1 VLAADILHFEPIE
14 LLEEAG
20 AAPPYV
26 AVGNLPFYIT
36 QPIVRRLLAA
46 DPAPER
52 LIVMVQREVAR
63 RMVGGEGHESML
75 SMSIKLHGTPRHL
88 FDVPADAFWPQP
100 KVQSA
105 VVAIDRHPTP
115 AVDLPREE
123 LEVFLHLVRAG
134 FASPR
139 KQLHN
144 ALPAELGLPN
154 EAVTEMLEA
163 AGLDPAARA

>member
-1 VLAADILHFEPIE
+1 
-14 LLEEAG
+14 
-20 AAPPYV
+20 
-26 AVGNLPFYIT
+26 
-36 QPIVRRLLAA
+36 
-46 DPAPER
+46 
-52 LIVMVQREVAR
+52 
-63 RMVGGEGHESML
+63 HESML

-163 AGLDPAARA
+163 AGLDPAARAQHLVLADWERLYPIARERHPEALDVHA